1 MGAASGHHFEC
12 RRALC
17 LDQPYGYYG
26 GDVYLDNGPCAL
38 SHALSGQTACS
49 ICTGDVPAR
58 PTCEEEEVLVEPCSI
73 LEELGF
79 MDTGFA
85 KCAGQEA
92 SPPPSP
98 RACRRT
104 FSSPSGSFASAPHV
118 GSFALCPPSPSFA
131 LCPPPLPT
139 AESPSRPDGVPDGV
153 PLEMRVSAAP
163 FKPLPV
169 APWNV
174 HPNARTPPG
183 LAVVRKLPGPRAPLA
198 VALASAAAVDDDVAS
213 EIDVT
218 PEAAEKD
225 AVLSTLAP
233 EAMDE
238 PKKSRP
244 WSPGAHR
251 SPYRGGVLSL
261 FTPSPPSPPR
271 RAEFAVES
279 VEEADVKHM
288 DEDAQIALALEKSLQ
303 EVAQKPE
310 LVPKKSKI
318 SPRSG
323 STVPRALLAVAR
335 PFRCNRQRPCISM
348 SI

>member
-1 MGAASGHHFEC
+1 M
-12 RRALC
+12 
-17 LDQPYGYYG
+17 
-26 GDVYLDNGPCAL
+26 YLDSGPCAL

-58 PTCEEEEVLVEPCSI
+58 PTGEEEEVLVEPCSI

-79 MDTGFA
+79 LDTGFA

-92 SPPPSP
+92 TPPPSP
-98 RACRRT
+98 SARRRT

-118 GSFALCPPSPSFA
+118 GSPSFA

-139 AESPSRPDGVPDGV
+139 AESPSGPDGVPDGV
-153 PLEMRVSAAP
+153 PLELRVSAAP
-163 FKPLPV
+163 FKPLPI

-174 HPNARTPPG
+174 HPRAQSPTRPSALTPPG

-218 PEAAEKD
+218 PEGAEKD
-225 AVLSTLAP
+225 AELLKPAP

-244 WSPGAHR
+244 WSPGVHR

-271 RAEFAVES
+271 RPEFSCES

-303 EVAQKPE
+303 EVAPKPQE
-310 LVPKKSKI
+310 VAPTPEPVPKKSKM
-318 SPRSG
+318 SPRAG
-323 STVPRALLAVAR
+323 SAVPRALLAVAR
-335 PFRCNRQRPCISM
+335 PFRCNRQRPGISM